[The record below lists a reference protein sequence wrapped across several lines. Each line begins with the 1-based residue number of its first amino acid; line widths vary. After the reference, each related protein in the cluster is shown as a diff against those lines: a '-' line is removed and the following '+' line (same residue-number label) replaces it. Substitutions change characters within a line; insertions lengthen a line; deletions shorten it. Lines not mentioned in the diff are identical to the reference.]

1 MKYEVIRTRMADYQ
15 IRNLTMYISLSFGS
29 DVALEKL
36 SELEDAIM
44 TLGDNPNIGDIPR
57 DIEIRRLGFRV
68 LVLKKD
74 IIFYKINEEKK
85 IITIYAIVDQ
95 RQDYLKIRLGL

>member
-1 MKYEVIRTRMADYQ
+1 
-15 IRNLTMYISLSFGS
+15 MYISLSFGS

>member
-1 MKYEVIRTRMADYQ
+1 
-15 IRNLTMYISLSFGS
+15 MYISLSFGS

-95 RQDYLKIRLGL
+95 RQDYLKIILGL